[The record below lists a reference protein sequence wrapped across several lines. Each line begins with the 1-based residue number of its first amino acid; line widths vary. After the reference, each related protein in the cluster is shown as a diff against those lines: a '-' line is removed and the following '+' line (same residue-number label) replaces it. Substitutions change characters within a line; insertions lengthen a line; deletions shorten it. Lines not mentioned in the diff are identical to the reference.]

1 MVLGGLTGREDSMSK
16 YTKYSSLL
24 SNDFPGDG
32 KLIDTPHSHSVKVKL
47 ELFII
52 IP

>member
-1 MVLGGLTGREDSMSK
+1 MVLGGLAGRADSISK

-47 ELFII
+47 ELFMI